1 MKKQIIE
8 NIVKRIKNKLILEG
22 STDKPILDIS
32 RIVVSMFLR
41 KNEGE
46 FKYVL
51 YRSGEEV
58 VIKVIVTLEEV
69 ENHNEPFEVWAEA
82 FYDQITFDIKYDP
95 NEFPKSM
102 NDFVAEI
109 KESTTHEI
117 EHILQSQFEDTFIN
131 PHESDY
137 DYDKRGGNYNYYLKK
152 IEIPAFVKGLIK
164 RANTKKITLNQAM
177 DEWYKENYRNF
188 ENVQDWKDVK
198 KIWMN
203 WAKENLS
210 KQKVKKFK

>member
-1 MKKQIIE
+1 MKKQIME
-8 NIVKRIKNKLILEG
+8 SIVKRIKNKLILEG

-41 KNEGE
+41 KTEGK

-58 VIKVIVTLEEV
+58 KIKVIVTLEEI
-69 ENHNEPFEVWAEA
+69 ENHNEPFEVLAEA
-82 FYDQITFDIKYDP
+82 FYDQITFNIKYDP
-95 NEFPKSM
+95 DEFPKSM

-117 EHILQSQFEDTFIN
+117 EHILQAHFEDTFIN
-131 PHESDY
+131 PFESDY
-137 DYDKRGGNYNYYLKK
+137 DHDKRGGKFNYFLKK

-164 RANTKKITLNQAM
+164 RANTKKITLDQAM
-177 DEWYKENYRNF
+177 DEWYEENYRNF
-188 ENVQDWKDVK
+188 ESFKDWKDVK
-198 KIWMN
+198 KIWMDF
-203 WAKENLS
+203 AKENLS